1 MFKTSITSHKPL
13 SDTSIPN
20 PSLPSMVSC
29 VLPDIVQSVPT
40 LICSQSLLPY
50 SFYLMSL
57 QLRVYTELPG
67 MILDNI
73 ASRSFH
79 LLGFGKLILNC
90 KVNNK
95 SRWVFFFLHPMKH
108 PDKIRLL
115 EFNINRHTH
124 LVICSFQSIMC
135 LRAPSL
141 WVCIALLSLPKLLL
155 LGTFT

>member
-1 MFKTSITSHKPL
+1 
-13 SDTSIPN
+13 
-20 PSLPSMVSC
+20 MVSG

-40 LICSQSLLPY
+40 LICSLSLLPY

-57 QLRVYTELPG
+57 QHRVCTELSG

-79 LLGFGKLILNC
+79 LLSFGKLTLSF
-90 KVNNK
+90 KVNN
-95 SRWVFFFLHPMKH
+95 RVGGVLFLHQMKH

-155 LGTFT
+155 WGTFT